1 MYRHVVAFAYPSA
14 SQKPALFL
22 SGLALVMTAT
32 ACRSVN
38 DLPKRLS
45 SPGELETTCSTS
57 EVAVCTASKAGACN
71 VSCFN

>member
-38 DLPKRLS
+38 DIPCGI
-45 SPGELETTCSTS
+45 P
-57 EVAVCTASKAGACN
+57 AP
-71 VSCFN
+71 